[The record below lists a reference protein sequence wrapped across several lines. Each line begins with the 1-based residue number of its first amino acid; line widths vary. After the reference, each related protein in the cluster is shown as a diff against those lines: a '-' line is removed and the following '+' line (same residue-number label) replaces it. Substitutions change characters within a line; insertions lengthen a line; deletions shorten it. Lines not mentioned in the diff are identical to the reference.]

1 MPNHDISLTA
11 ASEKTANFR
20 GEYITVNTIRFLIP
34 KSEVL
39 AILNQQ
45 DCYGLACYLAL
56 DDPDEPDE
64 LQLVFV
70 GATTERN
77 DMTSGVLKNS
87 TFGCPPNCSE
97 ANELNGL

>member
-1 MPNHDISLTA
+1 MPNHDISLQA

-20 GEYITVNTIRFLIP
+20 NAHANLEKVFTLNKQALVQILSQEGCEELRWYLSVENTEQPNKINM
-34 KSEVL
+34 VL
-39 AILNQQ
+39 
-45 DCYGLACYLAL
+45 
-56 DDPDEPDE
+56 
-64 LQLVFV
+64 V
-70 GATTERN
+70 GVDSSGN